1 MAKGACNGG
10 PPVTARDSE
19 VASLRESRSLLTYP
33 LAWDANPTE
42 GCIAKEAPSK
52 PTRGYIAKEATSNR
66 PKGTSLRE
74 RRPGA
79 GLAHVDPVPS

>member
-1 MAKGACNGG
+1 MAKGTCNGG
-10 PPVTARDSE
+10 PPVTAWE
-19 VASLRESRSLLTYP
+19 
-33 LAWDANPTE
+33 ANPTE
-42 GCIAKEAPSK
+42 GCIAKGASSTPNTGYIAKGAPSK

-66 PKGTSLRE
+66 PKGTSLRK